1 MKTFDQFS
9 KQLSKSLLL
18 STCMAM
24 SIQAFAET
32 AENQQM
38 IKTEQEQKVFF
49 DQQHFVSLTF
59 HDVRDDVLKVGD
71 RDPYAISTQ
80 NLVQFFEWLKR
91 SDWHPVSLKQIM
103 QARQGGAAL
112 PKNAVLISFDDGA
125 LSHYRRVF
133 PLAKEYKIPVV
144 FALVTSWMNGNTKAI
159 YEAYGQGNEM
169 TWAQVREM
177 QKSGWVEFASHS
189 HDLHQGI
196 LANPQNNQQPAAI
209 TRQYLTT
216 LKRYET
222 QQEYEQRIL
231 QDLIKSRE
239 ILSKEVGVAPL
250 AIVWPYGA
258 VNIETEKL
266 AQQAGLPLSF
276 SLGTDAVNSVQDGT
290 FQRGLAVNNP
300 NSEDLYEQMTDSIHY
315 KAFPLYE
322 PIRALS
328 FDLGQFSTNYSQA
341 DQQLGQI
348 LDLTNALKSNALL
361 LNVVEDQ
368 NQDGVYDA
376 AYFPN
381 RYLPVKAD
389 VLNRT
394 VWQAKTRIFN
404 KVYAQLPYALEQQQ
418 AQFSVHLA
426 TDLLKNNTG
435 LDGIILKTDQALQCA
450 FQSVMSASCIEQQK
464 YLQQTLQQ
472 LKQNSIRYSNISN
485 PFKLGLQVQLLA
497 LQKNK
502 LIPFFNHFND
512 QVNLFNFELDSI
524 RHPQDFKQFIQ
535 QVQSLSA
542 EQKAKIMLTLVVDSA
557 QTEKD
562 WQHIQANFLTLQ
574 RMGIQKLAINHYNL
588 NNAAKIQ
595 TYLYT
600 PLSLNQSPL
609 TYRNPFIYATQG
621 KSP

>member
-1 MKTFDQFS
+1 MKNFKQFS
-9 KQLSKSLLL
+9 KQLSKSVL
-18 STCMAM
+18 M
-24 SIQAFAET
+24 SACLVICGSAFADQPL
-32 AENQQM
+32 AQLM
-38 IKTEQEQKVFF
+38 VKAEQKVFF

-103 QARQGGAAL
+103 QARQGGTAL

-125 LSHYRRVF
+125 LSHYSRVF
-133 PLAKEYKIPVV
+133 PLVKEYKIPVV

-159 YEAYGQGNEM
+159 YEAYGQGNAM
-169 TWAQVREM
+169 TWDQVREM

-209 TRQYLTT
+209 TRQYLAAS
-216 LKRYET
+216 KRYET
-222 QQEYEQRIL
+222 QQEYEQRLL
-231 QDLIKSRE
+231 QDLRKSRE
-239 ILSKEVGVAPL
+239 ILTKEVGVAPM
-250 AIVWPYGA
+250 AIIWPYGA
-258 VNIETEKL
+258 VNVETEKL

-276 SLGTDAVNSVQDGT
+276 SLGTDAVNHVQDGT

-315 KAFPLYE
+315 KAFTLYE

-328 FDLGQFSTNYSQA
+328 LDLGQFSQNYAQA

-368 NQDGVYDA
+368 NRDGVYDS

-381 RYLPVKAD
+381 HDLPVKAD
-389 VLNRT
+389 VLNRI

-404 KVYAQLPYALEQQQ
+404 SVYAQLPYALEQQK
-418 AQFSVHLA
+418 AQFSVQLA
-426 TDLLKNNTG
+426 TELLKNNTG
-435 LDGIILKTDQALQCA
+435 LDGIILNTDTAVQCV
-450 FQSVMSASCIEQQK
+450 FQRVETSSCAEQK
-464 YLQQTLQQ
+464 KHLLQTLKH
-472 LKQNSIRYSNISN
+472 LNQNAARYSNISN
-485 PFKLGLQVQLLA
+485 PFKLGLQVQLSELKSDKLLA
-497 LQKNK
+497 FLNQY
-502 LIPFFNHFND
+502 HD
-512 QVNLFNFELDSI
+512 QVELFNFELDSI
-524 RHPQDFKQFIQ
+524 RQPQTFKQFIQ
-535 QVQSLSA
+535 QVQSLNA
-542 EQKAKIMLTLVVDSA
+542 EQKAKIMVTLVLDSV
-557 QTEKD
+557 QTEQN
-562 WQHIQANFLTLQ
+562 WQNIQANFLVLQ
-574 RMGIQKLAINHYNL
+574 RIGIQKLAVNRYDL

-609 TYRNPFIYATQG
+609 TYRNPFIYTTKG